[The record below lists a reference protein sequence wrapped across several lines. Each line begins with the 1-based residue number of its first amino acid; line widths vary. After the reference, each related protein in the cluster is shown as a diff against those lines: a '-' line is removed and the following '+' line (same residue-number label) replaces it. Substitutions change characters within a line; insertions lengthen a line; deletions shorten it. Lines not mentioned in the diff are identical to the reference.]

1 MSRERLRFGD
11 FELDPPAYE
20 LRRRGKPVDLERIPM
35 DLLLLL
41 VERRGDLVTRA
52 EIIKKV
58 WGSDVFLEGDT
69 AINTA
74 IGKVRHA
81 LRDSAEKPMYVQ
93 TVTGKGYR
101 FIGSI
106 SGGTNIIREAARPR
120 TRDSGSDPEIVLAV
134 LPMEDFSG
142 VPGDA
147 YFVDGLTEEMIAAL
161 GRVNPQQLRVIART
175 SVMSYRHT
183 TKPVGQIALELGVD
197 YIVEGS
203 VRRQGEQL
211 RIVARLIG
219 AASQSQLWNASY
231 DRDAR
236 NFLGVQQELASSIC
250 RQIQIRLAP
259 SAKPSPPTRSS
270 AAYDLYLRG
279 RYSWNQ
285 LSPPNLRRAIELFQ
299 AAVQEDPNYALA
311 YAGIADAYAYLPLI
325 SDAAPWESWRQA
337 KAAAER
343 AWEIDPDS
351 SETATSLGIV
361 HFWLDWEWARAE
373 AVLRHAV
380 QLDGNNTMARRL
392 LAHLLSQTGRHDEA
406 VSQMEIGR
414 RLDPFSSV
422 MQAISAQFLF
432 QARRYGE
439 AGERAQAAITLDDNF
454 WVAHL
459 MLAQP
464 LERLGESD
472 AAIRECEKAFK
483 LSGGN
488 THPLAVKAYILATT
502 GQAAQAREIAK
513 LMEKNSAERFVPAY
527 NIALAYA
534 GLGDHAATY
543 QWLDRAF
550 EERNVH
556 VVFLTADPKWDSQRA
571 HPCFVDLL
579 QRAGIA
585 GESPV

>member
-1 MSRERLRFGD
+1 M
-11 FELDPPAYE
+11 
-20 LRRRGKPVDLERIPM
+20 K
-35 DLLLLL
+35 
-41 VERRGDLVTRA
+41 
-52 EIIKKV
+52 
-58 WGSDVFLEGDT
+58 GSFW
-69 AINTA
+69 
-74 IGKVRHA
+74 RCC
-81 LRDSAEKPMYVQ
+81 PWQ
-93 TVTGKGYR
+93 
-101 FIGSI
+101 
-106 SGGTNIIREAARPR
+106 
-120 TRDSGSDPEIVLAV
+120 
-134 LPMEDFSG
+134 DFSG
-142 VPGDA
+142 IPGDA

-161 GRVNPQQLRVIART
+161 GRANPRQLRVIART

-203 VRRQGEQL
+203 VRRQGAQL

-219 AASQSQLWNASY
+219 AANQSQLWTASY

-250 RQIQIRLAP
+250 GQIQIRLATT
-259 SAKPSPPTRSS
+259 AKQSPPTRSA

-299 AAVQEDPNYALA
+299 AAVQEDPNYTLA
-311 YAGIADAYAYLPLI
+311 YAGMADAYAYLPLI
-325 SDAAPWESWRQA
+325 SDVAPRESWHPA

-343 AWEIDPDS
+343 AWELDPES
-351 SETATSLGIV
+351 SEAATSLGIV
-361 HFWLDWEWARAE
+361 HFWLDWDWARAE
-373 AVLRHAV
+373 VVLRRAV

-406 VSQMEIGR
+406 VSQMETGR
-414 RLDPFSSV
+414 RLDPFSPV

-432 QARRYGE
+432 QARRYQE
-439 AGERAQAAITLDDNF
+439 ARERAQAAITLDDNL

-488 THPLAVKAYILATT
+488 THPLAVKAYILSATGHT
-502 GQAAQAREIAK
+502 AQAREIAK

-543 QWLDRAF
+543 QWLDHAI

-556 VVFLTADPKWDSQRA
+556 VVFLTADPKRDCQRA
-571 HPCFVDLL
+571 HPRFIDTL

-585 GESPV
+585 GKSPV